1 MNEGKRV
8 EKWPVGLSFSDRL
21 VLFGAT
27 AGFLGRIPYA
37 PGTWGSL
44 PAIPLA
50 HAAHA
55 LPPAGEA
62 SAIVLLCLGA
72 VYLAGRA
79 GRLLGREDASPI
91 VVDEVAGMAVALAFT
106 DTSLFVVLRAFVLF
120 RLLDITKPF
129 GIGWVEKRVSG
140 GIGVVADDILAGISA
155 NLLGRIWDMVT
166 QNAW

>member
-8 EKWPVGLSFSDRL
+8 EHWPADLSFPDRL

-27 AGFLGRIPYA
+27 AGCLGRIPFA

-44 PAIPLA
+44 AAIPFFYAVHDLSA
-50 HAAHA
+50 
-55 LPPAGEA
+55 AGEA
-62 SAIVLLCLGA
+62 AAMALLCLGA

-79 GRLLGREDASPI
+79 GRILRREDAAPI

-106 DTSLFVVLRAFVLF
+106 EPSLFAVIRAFVLF

-129 GIGWVEKRVSG
+129 GIGWIEKRLSG
-140 GIGVVADDILAGISA
+140 GIGVVADDILAGLFA
-155 NLLGRIWDMVT
+155 NLLGLIWDMVT
-166 QNAW
+166 QSAW

>member
-1 MNEGKRV
+1 MNEGKRMG
-8 EKWPVGLSFSDRL
+8 KWPVGLSLRDRL

-27 AGFLGRIPYA
+27 AGFLGRIPHA

-44 PAIPLA
+44 PAIPFALGA
-50 HAAHA
+50 HT
-55 LPPAGEA
+55 LSPTGEA

-79 GRLLGREDASPI
+79 ERLFGREDASPI
-91 VVDEVAGMAVALAFT
+91 VADEVAGMAVALAFT
-106 DTSLFVVLRAFVLF
+106 HPSLFVVLRAFVLF

-129 GIGWVEKRVSG
+129 GIGWVEKRLSG
-140 GIGVVADDILAGISA
+140 GIGVVADDILAGLGA
-155 NLLGRIWDMVT
+155 NLLGRFWDTVT